1 MDMYSLGDNRLATF
15 RADHDRIGH
24 LSVSP
29 VLMKIDASRE
39 PAMWT
44 FSQRTI
50 DTTIG
55 QRPGPVFVRMYFGE
69 SPKRTV
75 F

>member
-1 MDMYSLGDNRLATF
+1 MDMCSLGDNRLATF

-24 LSVSP
+24 LSISP
-29 VLMKIDASRE
+29 VLMKHRTVARAGNVDV
-39 PAMWT
+39 P
-44 FSQRTI
+44 QRTI